1 MSNLE
6 NVNDLESNSSEE
18 FIDINKIYRYQN
30 NQEEIKNIYQ
40 FQICYD
46 KLIIKH
52 VSQNYILPD
61 IIIKENFGPNSEYSL
76 YSCVYSDEEL
86 KNLFLNTDIFYPLI
100 KIIKKDLNLNTII
113 TWSIAIKFTILIK
126 LDEIL
131 NKDLN
136 CFELYLVSNTKDDL
150 KINYQQIIK
159 YINQDNIIEKLITY
173 SII

>member
-1 MSNLE
+1 MSE
-6 NVNDLESNSSEE
+6 NIIDLELNSSEE
-18 FIDINKIYRYQN
+18 FIDVDKIYKYQN

-40 FQICYD
+40 FQICNE

-52 VSQNYILPD
+52 ISQNYILPD

-76 YSCVYSDEEL
+76 YSCVYSDDEL
-86 KNLFLNTDIFYPLI
+86 KNLFLNTDIFFPLV
-100 KIIKKDLNLNTII
+100 KMIKKDLNTIT

-136 CFELYLVSNTKDDL
+136 CFELYLVSNTKDSP

-159 YINQDNIIEKLITY
+159 DINQDNIIEKLITY

>member
-1 MSNLE
+1 MSE
-6 NVNDLESNSSEE
+6 NIIDLELNSSEE
-18 FIDINKIYRYQN
+18 FIDVDKIYKYQN

-40 FQICYD
+40 FQICNE

-52 VSQNYILPD
+52 ISQNYILPD

-76 YSCVYSDEEL
+76 YSCVYSEDEL
-86 KNLFLNTDIFYPLI
+86 NTSFLNTDIFFPLV
-100 KIIKKDLNLNTII
+100 KMIKKDLNLNTIT
-113 TWSIAIKFTILIK
+113 TWSIAIKFTILIN

-136 CFELYLVSNTKDDL
+136 CFELYLVSNTKDNP

-159 YINQDNIIEKLITY
+159 DINQDNIIEKLITY
-173 SII
+173 LII